1 MAGDMEVASLQ
12 NRLGL
17 SETLA
22 FDSYQRPT
30 RLNLTVPSVQAA
42 TYLQGAYM
50 TLWQPACQDQ
60 VLFHRRNCEFGP
72 GQPSPGDVPV
82 PRQELLYGSGA

>member
-1 MAGDMEVASLQ
+1 MAGDMGVASLQ

-22 FDSYQRPT
+22 FDSYQRPA

-50 TLWQPACQDQ
+50 TLGN
-60 VLFHRRNCEFGP
+60 L
-72 GQPSPGDVPV
+72 PV
-82 PRQELLYGSGA
+82 RIKFFSTVAIANLARQAEPW